1 MPDVLR
7 IANCSG
13 FYGHGA
19 AGQRTGSR
27 IVEAMQRMRHT
38 LVAAHRAAVLLAVA
52 AAGCSTSRVGDA
64 DASRLVDHA
73 DAAPADG
80 AVRGR
85 DAQTDA
91 NASRD
96 SGPRTA
102 SPDASFLDGFPF
114 RSCDPD
120 ADNPCDVVPQRGVPA
135 TRCVPLRSYYP
146 YHVCLH
152 PQDRCGEDFSSF
164 LGCGVPGTECLL
176 EQDSLSGL
184 CVTAEE
190 RKRICDDARWAVF
203 FRCECRVGDAG
214 VEGPVDDAGV
224 GCG

>member
-1 MPDVLR
+1 MRR
-7 IANCSG
+7 IK
-13 FYGHGA
+13 
-19 AGQRTGSR
+19 
-27 IVEAMQRMRHT
+27 HT

-52 AAGCSTSRVGDA
+52 AAGCSTSGGGDA
-64 DASRLVDHA
+64 DASRLVDHP

-96 SGPRTA
+96 SGPRNG

-135 TRCVPLRSYYP
+135 TRCVPLCGSHYQ
-146 YHVCLH
+146 YHVCLAPH
-152 PQDRCGEDFSSF
+152 DECGYSFSGFDRCGAPE
-164 LGCGVPGTECLL
+164 TECLL
-176 EQDSLSGL
+176 DACGEGL
-184 CVTAEE
+184 CVTTEE
-190 RKRICDDARWAVF
+190 RKRICGDARWAGF
-203 FRCECRVGDAG
+203 FRCECWLDDAGVELPMDDAG
-214 VEGPVDDAGV
+214 VEGA
-224 GCG
+224 CW

>member
-1 MPDVLR
+1 MRR
-7 IANCSG
+7 IK
-13 FYGHGA
+13 
-19 AGQRTGSR
+19 
-27 IVEAMQRMRHT
+27 HT

-52 AAGCSTSRVGDA
+52 AAGCSTSGGGDA
-64 DASRLVDHA
+64 DASRLVDHP

-96 SGPRTA
+96 SGPRNA
-102 SPDASFLDGFPF
+102 SSDASFLDGFPF

-135 TRCVPLRSYYP
+135 TACISLSGSHHQYR
-146 YHVCLH
+146 VCLDL
-152 PQDRCGEDFSSF
+152 QDQCGEDFSSF
-164 LGCGVPGTECLL
+164 RGCGVPGTECLL
-176 EQDSLSGL
+176 GQDSLSGV

-190 RKRICDDARWAVF
+190 RKRICGDARWAVF
-203 FRCECRVGDAG
+203 FNCDCK
-214 VEGPVDDAGV
+214 VDDAGIGA
-224 GCG
+224 GCWS